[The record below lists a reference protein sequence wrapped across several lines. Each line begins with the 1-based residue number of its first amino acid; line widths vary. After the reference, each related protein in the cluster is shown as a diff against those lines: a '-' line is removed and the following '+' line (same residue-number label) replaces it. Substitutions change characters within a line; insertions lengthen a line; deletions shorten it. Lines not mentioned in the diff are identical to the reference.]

1 MGQDSLGYQNSQ
13 EYLLT
18 LRDKGGSSISR
29 IDGTGVCPYDSLS
42 SFLRNWTN
50 IRAAGSMEDKQGMF
64 LEEADKNKANFDLHR
79 RLIKENLMGGE
90 DKRYQ
95 DDLKDFLNGGKV
107 SGVLLLRLIN
117 YAEEYAR
124 EVNLKQ

>member
-1 MGQDSLGYQNSQ
+1 
-13 EYLLT
+13 
-18 LRDKGGSSISR
+18 
-29 IDGTGVCPYDSLS
+29 
-42 SFLRNWTN
+42 
-50 IRAAGSMEDKQGMF
+50 MF